1 MFSSKSFTAL
11 TLKCRSMIHFELL
24 FLNGVKVRVQGS
36 YICRYLVV
44 PVAKCWKNYSLGI
57 FVENQLTRNV
67 WFISELSIP
76 TADLCKCFSF
86 SLESSFPLAL
96 PTNSLPFTSQCPSP
110 FLKEVFS
117 EPYMLSQIH
126 LLYVF
131 ILSVQCLK
139 FWFTVLN
146 VYTNVQ
152 FNCLQWLWLF
162 QIAKIWTAKCNR
174 LTFTKTEMVVIT
186 IL

>member
-1 MFSSKSFTAL
+1 MQVHDPLWVTFSEW
-11 TLKCRSMIHFELL
+11 CE
-24 FLNGVKVRVQGS
+24 VRVHVS
-36 YICRYLVV
+36 YMWGYLVV
-44 PVAKCWKNYSLGI
+44 AVAKCWKICSLGI

-86 SLESSFPLAL
+86 CLESSFPLAL
-96 PTNSLPFTSQCPSP
+96 PININSLPFTSQCPSS

-139 FWFTVLN
+139 FWFTTKRIYKMSSLTVCNDRGFSKLPKSKLQN
-146 VYTNVQ
+146 V
-152 FNCLQWLWLF
+152 
-162 QIAKIWTAKCNR
+162 IG
-174 LTFTKTEMVVIT
+174 
-186 IL
+186 